1 MNMNL
6 KYFIASQ
13 LVLLIIGVV
22 ACTNDTHDYFRVDA
36 ERVNDYEANNP
47 AGLDKASQPNH
58 GNKKKRLISIVRGLL
73 DTEIKKLESSITD
86 SVMEEVI
93 NYYGTKLDSTDVL
106 KAQVDTLNGKVDTM
120 NETLKH
126 LEQNYQFII
135 KNHQNLVNTV
145 RNSINNAKRTRAK
158 YLKLKYLTSAKSNQ
172 KNISNTRAL
181 NENKFDEL
189 ETTTTPLS
197 TTSTRPGLIEN
208 LKSQL
213 LKDLETKYSH
223 LIDDK
228 LSKVIIRNLNNEKNE
243 AAVAADSVQVY
254 SVDNFLNKTAERSSS
269 NTFEADEDEKI
280 ENYLSENASSF
291 EAPTGQFAN
300 IKIKNKIF

>member
-1 MNMNL
+1 M
-6 KYFIASQ
+6 
-13 LVLLIIGVV
+13 
-22 ACTNDTHDYFRVDA
+22 
-36 ERVNDYEANNP
+36 
-47 AGLDKASQPNH
+47 
-58 GNKKKRLISIVRGLL
+58 
-73 DTEIKKLESSITD
+73 
-86 SVMEEVI
+86 I

-106 KAQVDTLNGKVDTM
+106 KAQVDTLSGKVDSL
-120 NETLKH
+120 NETLKN

-172 KNISNTRAL
+172 KNINNTRAL
-181 NENKFDEL
+181 NENKFDEP
-189 ETTTTPLS
+189 ETTSTPLF
-197 TTSTRPGLIEN
+197 TTTTRPGLIEN

-228 LSKVIIRNLNNEKNE
+228 LSKVIIRNLNNEKSE
-243 AAVAADSVQVY
+243 ADLNVRQNSDSVQVY
-254 SVDNFLNKTAERSSS
+254 SVDNFLNKTAERSNS

-280 ENYLSENASSF
+280 ENFLSENASNF
-291 EAPTGQFAN
+291 EAPTGQS
-300 IKIKNKIF
+300 IKY